1 MEIKIWLC
9 KEGESYKDQ
18 VSCSYPAAFL
28 NPSEDQLGNF
38 HTTCIHINFASTK
51 KYALF
56 YHPPRSAYLQ
66 RKASPL

>member
-1 MEIKIWLC
+1 MEVKIWLC
-9 KEGESYKDQ
+9 KEREAYKDQ

-28 NPSEDQLGNF
+28 NPSEDWVGNF
-38 HTTCIHINFASTK
+38 HTACIPIKFVSTK

-56 YHPPRSAYLQ
+56 HQPPKSAYLL